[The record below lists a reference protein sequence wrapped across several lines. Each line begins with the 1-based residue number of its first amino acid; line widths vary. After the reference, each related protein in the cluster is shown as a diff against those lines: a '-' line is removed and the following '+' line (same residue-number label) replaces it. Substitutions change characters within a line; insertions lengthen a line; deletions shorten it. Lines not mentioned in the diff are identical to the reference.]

1 MNKIEEIKQKIRD
14 LNSQITYN
22 HEFNTNLQQQVNK
35 LDTELMKIQKP
46 QITEGDVRT
55 LTQDIIELIE
65 ELLEGIKENI
75 NDYNPEFY
83 IGQCNEIR
91 LSSIDLHYEA
101 SINEIRNIIE
111 SRFQIQSD
119 TN

>member
-1 MNKIEEIKQKIRD
+1 MNKVEEIKRKIRD

-35 LDTELMKIQKP
+35 LNTELMKIQKP

-65 ELLEGIKENI
+65 ELLEDIKENI
-75 NDYNPEFY
+75 NDYSPEFY

-91 LSSIDLHYEA
+91 LSNIDLHYEA